1 MFKYQFQKRYIDN
14 FYPFLT
20 VEGGGV
26 DTFLTTI
33 NMENIIFA
41 KNMTQKWSL

>member
-20 VEGGGV
+20 VGGGV